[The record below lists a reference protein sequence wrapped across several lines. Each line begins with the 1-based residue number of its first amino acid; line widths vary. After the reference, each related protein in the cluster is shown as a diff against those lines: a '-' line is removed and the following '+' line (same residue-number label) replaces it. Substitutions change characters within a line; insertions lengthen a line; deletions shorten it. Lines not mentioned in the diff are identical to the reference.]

1 MRDAHVRDIG
11 HAAIRVSSFRGVKLV
26 PLSDKVRERKMK
38 ISSASPLRGGC
49 NGGGARRRARPDG
62 RASTALLNYPFSMRP
77 AGGLDY
83 AGDCREVGAELPSGR
98 PGHVARDRHPLTQ
111 VAQTATH
118 GHGGQVAGHVAY
130 CAVVGQER
138 VHDMPEA

>member
-49 NGGGARRRARPDG
+49 NGGELGGEPDLMAG
-62 RASTALLNYPFSMRP
+62 RAQRF
-77 AGGLDY
+77 
-83 AGDCREVGAELPSGR
+83 
-98 PGHVARDRHPLTQ
+98 
-111 VAQTATH
+111 
-118 GHGGQVAGHVAY
+118 
-130 CAVVGQER
+130 
-138 VHDMPEA
+138 